1 MAMAAVAE
9 QRTGIERPAISR
21 FELADL
27 PRHGGW
33 LIPRLVAAL
42 ELPEQ
47 RLAGW
52 LRSLIESN
60 EHLFLVQENS
70 VALAE
75 MQRANGLADKPL
87 VRERFVLIEDIEDED
102 QQKEAAA
109 FYDEF
114 RRWGKNLGAEI
125 ILVQELTN
133 VPADMIK
140 EKLGRIFSRQQ
151 QFARV

>member
-1 MAMAAVAE
+1 MAMAAVALE
-9 QRTGIERPAISR
+9 RPGIERPAISR
-21 FELADL
+21 FELGDL

-60 EHLFLVQENS
+60 EHLFLVQEHS

-75 MQRANGLADKPL
+75 MQRANGLADKPI
-87 VRERFVLIEDIEDED
+87 VRERFVLIEDIENAA
-102 QQKEAAA
+102 QQKEAAD

-114 RRWGKNLGAEI
+114 KRWAKNLSADI

-133 VPADMIK
+133 VPAEMIK
-140 EKLGRIFSRQQ
+140 EKLGRIYQRQQ

>member
-1 MAMAAVAE
+1 MAMAAVALE
-9 QRTGIERPAISR
+9 RPGIERPAISR
-21 FELADL
+21 FELGDL

-52 LRSLIESN
+52 LRSMIESN
-60 EHLFLVQENS
+60 EYLFLVQEHS

-75 MQRANGLADKPL
+75 MQRANGLADKPI
-87 VRERFVLIEDIEDED
+87 VRERFVLIEDIESAA
-102 QQKEAAA
+102 QQKEAAD

-114 RRWGKNLGAEI
+114 KRWAKNLGAEI
-125 ILVQELTN
+125 IIVGELSN
-133 VPADMIK
+133 VPQDMIK
-140 EKLGRIFSRQQ
+140 DKLGRIFTRQQ
-151 QFARV
+151 LFARV